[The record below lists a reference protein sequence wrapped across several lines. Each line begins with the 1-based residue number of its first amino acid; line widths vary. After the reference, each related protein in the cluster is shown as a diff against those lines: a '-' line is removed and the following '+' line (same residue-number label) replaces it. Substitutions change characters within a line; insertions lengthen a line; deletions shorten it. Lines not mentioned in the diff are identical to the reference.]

1 MWWGTDHSMTK
12 NNYNLLWTWPTNI
25 IAAFLMPSRKKWV
38 QKYFGIQAAVLLILL
53 IGWFFLP
60 QQLNTSLIPI
70 VLLMIF
76 ISAKKYLKS
85 SL

>member
-1 MWWGTDHSMTK
+1 MTK

-25 IAAFLMPSRKKWV
+25 IAAFLLPSQKKWV
-38 QKYFGIQAAVLLILL
+38 QKYFGIQAIALALVL

-70 VLLMIF
+70 VLLVIF
-76 ISAKKYLKS
+76 RSAQKFMKAQV
-85 SL
+85 